1 MNISITGIL
10 LTIFPCVPSGADG
23 IPGRHGKDGVHGNH
37 GRNGENG
44 KDGKIL
50 FAIIIQNVDE
60 IAFTNN

>member
-1 MNISITGIL
+1 MTGIL
-10 LTIFPCVPSGADG
+10 LTIFPCVTSGADG

-50 FAIIIQNVDE
+50 FAII
-60 IAFTNN
+60 FTMLTR